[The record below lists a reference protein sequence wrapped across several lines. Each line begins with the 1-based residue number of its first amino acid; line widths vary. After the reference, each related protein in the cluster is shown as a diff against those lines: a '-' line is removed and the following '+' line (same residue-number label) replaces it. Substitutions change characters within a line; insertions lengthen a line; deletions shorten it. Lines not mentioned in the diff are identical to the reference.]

1 MNVSASA
8 ASSGATCARTLFSKA
23 RNWLIA
29 AVGLLR
35 SMDAIA
41 AASVA
46 RSGVERDTSK
56 FADATNCATACAAVM
71 TSTVMAFV
79 SVNKPS
85 LTTNSM
91 ECAPT
96 GNTVT
101 ATTPLANGLPASYHE
116 YCNASPSG
124 SEDREPSRITVALV
138 PLAELSSSTVALAS
152 ANGGWSHTS

>member
-1 MNVSASA
+1 M
-8 ASSGATCARTLFSKA
+8 
-23 RNWLIA
+23 A

-35 SMDAIA
+35 SIDAIA

-46 RSGVERDTSK
+46 RSGTDRDTSRL
-56 FADATNCATACAAVM
+56 ADATNCATACAAVM

-85 LTTNSM
+85 LTTNSI

-101 ATTPLANGLPASYHE
+101 ATTPLANALPASDHA
-116 YCNASPSG
+116 YCNGSPSG
-124 SEDREPSRITVALV
+124 SEEREPSRITVALV
-138 PLAELSSSTVALAS
+138 PLPEMTKGVVALAS
-152 ANGGWSHTS
+152 ATGGWSQTA